1 MCTLTQRQVHQKEGQ
16 ALPQQLVGRKAYG
29 NVLEISDN
37 ITKTHTR
44 IYITHIEE
52 LSERGV
58 RNVWRKCLYKAN
70 IGDRIV

>member
-37 ITKTHTR
+37 ITKTHKN
-44 IYITHIEE
+44 IHNTHRRTLRKRSEE
-52 LSERGV
+52 CMAEMPLQSEH
-58 RNVWRKCLYKAN
+58 W
-70 IGDRIV
+70 